1 LTYLIYVLYC
11 SMKESVKVYRN
22 LRPKKGVKLAFGD
35 KPVFSVQNSKGRVY
49 DWVTEISL
57 MNPVFRVSK
66 KGNERVRKEG
76 RKNVHAKIHGTR
88 MRGKTSTMKGSNWH
102 RITYNPYKHQH
113 FVLADNQSMRVVDAF
128 MVEINGKGVWAFKPT
143 VKEVNPLEV

>member
-1 LTYLIYVLYC
+1 
-11 SMKESVKVYRN
+11 MKETVKVYRN

-88 MRGKTSTMKGSNWH
+88 MKGKWEGLRPRNPENDWH

-128 MVEINGKGVWAFKPT
+128 IVEINGEGVWALNPT
-143 VKEVNPLEV
+143 VKEMNPLEV